1 MKYYVVGGNTGYT
14 RFIKDVE
21 LVDKIEDAE
30 VVLFTGGEDVT
41 PSFYGEEDLV
51 GLYTNRNRDNREKE
65 IFNKIKN
72 NQLAL
77 GICRGSQFLCA
88 MNGGKLVQ
96 DCNNH
101 AIGTTHGICDLD
113 REVMYE
119 ITSTHHQMQ
128 YPYNLPSSDYE
139 ILYISSKLRS
149 GYYVGGGIDSKLICS
164 TGEPEVVLYKVKGKP
179 TCLAIQGHPEMIPD
193 SPVAK
198 MLDELIR
205 STYEKIEKK

>member
-41 PSFYGEEDLV
+41 PSFYGEKDVV
-51 GLYTNRNRDNREKE
+51 GLYTNRSRDNREKE
-65 IFNKIKN
+65 MFKKIKN

-101 AIGTTHGICDLD
+101 AIGTTHGICDPD
-113 REVMYE
+113 RKVKYE

-128 YPYNLPSSDYE
+128 YPYNLPGSDYE
-139 ILYISSKLRS
+139 ILYISSEFRS
-149 GYYVGGGIDSKLICS
+149 SHYEGGGIDSDLIYLK
-164 TGEPEVVLYKVKGKP
+164 GEPEVVLYKVKGKP
-179 TCLAIQGHPEMIPD
+179 ISLAIQGHPEMIPD

-198 MLDELIR
+198 MLDKLIR
-205 STYEKIEKK
+205 STYEKIKNK